1 MALITEADQAR
12 LREDFARLKRP
23 VRLLFF
29 TQSIGCETCLQ
40 TRQVIDEL
48 PPLSARISIEE
59 VNFVLDKQRAEQFG
73 IDRVPAIALIG
84 QDEAGIERDSHI
96 RFLGTPSGY
105 EFISLIRAI
114 LLVGGGESM
123 LSEASRDK
131 LAAIDRP
138 IDIRVLSTPT
148 CPHCPKA
155 VMLAHEIAWA
165 NSNVTAYAIEATEY
179 PDLARRY
186 HVTGVPKTIVNDQV
200 EILGAVPED
209 TFIEQTLAGFAA
221 GSAAGSEK

>member
-1 MALITEADQAR
+1 MSLITEADQAR

-48 PPLSARISIEE
+48 PPLSSKISIEE
-59 VNFVLDKQRAEQFG
+59 VNFVLDTQRAEQFG
-73 IDRVPAIALIG
+73 IDHVPAIALIG
-84 QDEAGIERDSHI
+84 QDEAGSERDSHI

-123 LSEASRDK
+123 LSDASRAR
-131 LAAIDRP
+131 LAAIDAP
-138 IDIRVLSTPT
+138 MAIRVFSTPT

-155 VMLAHEIAWA
+155 VTLAHEIAWA
-165 NSNVTAYAIEATEY
+165 NSNVTAYAVEATEY

-200 EILGAVPED
+200 EILGAVPEE